1 MAAAN
6 QIYILKGRFKALT
19 TNTFGI
25 FIIFIEKATKAVSK
39 MSVIASHFSSMYEN
53 DPEQPWN
60 KFEETISQLKYNGE
74 ISANLSNDFQ
84 SFFISSFLADV
95 VEGFIDA
102 FETKNFSK
110 TEGLLTSLIEKILT
124 DKNIF
129 IQLEKQTVT
138 REDIDKVRQD
148 NEVRPQADKPAEPAK
163 QGKSDDEVRAMF
175 NIEEGGI
182 LLSVDLV
189 IGPIN
194 GIPIYELRA
203 GDQIVVKIAGRTEK
217 EQYFINLLNAK
228 NDQGEILPV
237 RAVVKEIIADQEAK
251 TYNLLVEIGPGIFGR
266 ASEQEKVKLK
276 RYDPMLDA
284 RLKKANA
291 PAGQAGASRTFTPAP
306 SAPARTS
313 SPVIFL
319 VLIGGV
325 ALILTILFLVFLK
338 IL

>member
-1 MAAAN
+1 MAAN

-60 KFEETISQLKYNGE
+60 KFEDTISQLKYNGE

-138 REDIDKVRQD
+138 RDDIDKVRQD
-148 NEVRPQADKPAEPAK
+148 NEVKPQADKPAEQAK
-163 QGKSDDEVRAMF
+163 QGKTDDEVRAMF

-237 RAVVKEIIADQEAK
+237 RAVVKEIKADQEAK

-284 RLKKANA
+284 RLKKANTSTSS
-291 PAGQAGASRTFTPAP
+291 GRTFMPSP
-306 SAPARTS
+306 SAPPRTS
-313 SPVIFL
+313 SPAIFL
-319 VLIGGV
+319 WLIGGV
-325 ALILTILFLVFLK
+325 TLILTILFLVFLK